1 MEILGC
7 SDGNFEG
14 YSEGMSLGYSEG
26 AADILGLMLGSNDVD
41 G

>member
-7 SDGNFEG
+7 SDGNKEG
-14 YSEGMSLGYSEG
+14 YSEGMSLGYNEG
-26 AADILGLMLGSNDVD
+26 AVDILGFMLGWSEVD